1 MMRSYSELL
10 MLDTFEERFDYLNL
24 QGKVGFETFGSN
36 RYLNQAF
43 YSSKEWKDVR
53 NAVIVRDNAC
63 DLGIPDRQLFGRITI
78 HHMNPIEVEDLNS
91 GSSMVLDPE
100 YLISVSHNT
109 HNAIHYGDAS
119 LLTEDYSPRSPG
131 DTLLWRSHA

>member
-1 MMRSYSELL
+1 MRSYSEL
-10 MLDTFEERFDYLNL
+10 MMIDTFEERFDYLNL

-109 HNAIHYGDAS
+109 HNAIHYGDVS
-119 LLTEDYSPRSPG
+119 LLDEDYSPRAPG

>member
-1 MMRSYSELL
+1 MRSYSELM

-78 HHMNPIEVEDLNS
+78 HHMNPIAVEDFNS
-91 GSSMVLDPE
+91 RSSMVLDPE

-109 HNAIHYGDAS
+109 HNAIHYGDVS
-119 LLTEDYSPRSPG
+119 LLDEDYSPRAPG

>member
-1 MMRSYSELL
+1 MRSYSELM

-24 QGKVGFETFGSN
+24 QGNVGFETFGSN

-53 NAVIVRDNAC
+53 NVVIVRDNAC

-109 HNAIHYGDAS
+109 HNAIHYGDVS
-119 LLTEDYSPRSPG
+119 LLDKDYSPRTPG